1 MHYTMVLLAKSV
13 YYKYFFYIIYIFLNK
28 ETRHRI
34 KKTLKNMFFIEKIK
48 HIKYV
53 LNNYGLQHTASY
65 THDMPYL
72 SGTFVADL
80 PTISDGRD
88 QLSRKFFNS
97 TLQPT
102 SPLHSLLPPPRD
114 KLPITRLRAASKFP
128 RIPTRTKKYQ
138 SFHSYA
144 LAHYQT

>member
-53 LNNYGLQHTASY
+53 LNNYGL
-65 THDMPYL
+65 
-72 SGTFVADL
+72 
-80 PTISDGRD
+80 
-88 QLSRKFFNS
+88 
-97 TLQPT
+97 
-102 SPLHSLLPPPRD
+102 
-114 KLPITRLRAASKFP
+114 
-128 RIPTRTKKYQ
+128 
-138 SFHSYA
+138 
-144 LAHYQT
+144 